1 MTSRISTIIEQV
13 AHGNLKTLRA
23 EQIELHAAYLL
34 VDQAIFMWVSLVK
47 IAQVTVYKAFPTKQL
62 LISIAAL
69 TMLMGLKS
77 PILVEP
83 AQNILSAGLILWIVY
98 LFYDYLGWRDQA
110 GLLIMPMTDFATEKD
125 AAIIVTH
132 ENPEFIGQI
141 LETIKQALAQPEVAS
156 YTIDCKTQM
165 IKAL

>member
-1 MTSRISTIIEQV
+1 MTSRISTIIEQI

-47 IAQVTVYKAFPTKQL
+47 IAQVTVHKAFPTKQL
-62 LISIAAL
+62 LISSAAL

-83 AQNILSAGLILWIVY
+83 AQNLLSAGLILWILY
-98 LFYDYLGWRDQA
+98 LFYSNAAEHPAPRPTWWVPRA
-110 GLLIMPMTDFATEKD
+110 GCMR
-125 AAIIVTH
+125 
-132 ENPEFIGQI
+132 
-141 LETIKQALAQPEVAS
+141 AS
-156 YTIDCKTQM
+156 SDEE
-165 IKAL
+165 

>member
-23 EQIELHAAYLL
+23 DQIELHAAYLL

-62 LISIAAL
+62 LISSAAL
-69 TMLMGLKS
+69 TMLMGLKQ

-83 AQNILSAGLILWIVY
+83 AQNLLSAGLILWIVY
-98 LFYDYLGWRDQA
+98 LFYDYLGWRDQE
-110 GLLIMPMTDFATEKD
+110 GLLVMPNTSSQGACV
-125 AAIIVTH
+125 IVH
-132 ENPEFIGQI
+132 ENPEFIGQM
-141 LETIKQALAQPEVAS
+141 LETIKQALTQPEVAS
-156 YTIDCKTQM
+156 YTIDCETQM